1 MKIKNSRG
9 IVMRLMLLSLMFCSP
24 FALAQQTTQVDAGRG
39 EIPLIVPDSYQTN
52 APAPLIVLLH
62 GYGSNGVQQNEY
74 MRFGEL
80 VNHYG
85 FILATPDGTQETQGR
100 NERFWNAS
108 DACCNFYAND
118 LDDSAYVLG
127 IINTVKAQ
135 YEIDE
140 RRVYLIGHS
149 NGGFMSYKAAHE
161 HSDVIAGIASLAG
174 AEATIAQ
181 AAPANPV
188 HILQIHGTADGTI
201 AYGGGDIQGN
211 VYPSAEES
219 VSRWAGY
226 NGCSAQGV
234 VTATLDLDS
243 SLDGLETTV
252 TRYNNG
258 CEPGGSAEL
267 WTIADG
273 AHIPEISPVFPEKVV
288 EWLLARPKMKDTVKV
303 AVTHN

>member
-1 MKIKNSRG
+1 
-9 IVMRLMLLSLMFCSP
+9 MRLMLLCLMFCSP

-100 NERFWNAS
+100 NARFWNAS

-149 NGGFMSYKAAHE
+149 NGGFMSYRAAHE

-201 AYGGGDIQGN
+201 AYDGGDIQGN

-303 AVTHN
+303 AVTQN

>member
-1 MKIKNSRG
+1 
-9 IVMRLMLLSLMFCSP
+9 MRLMLLCLMFCSP
-24 FALAQQTTQVDAGRG
+24 FALAQQTAQVDAGRG

-100 NERFWNAS
+100 NARFWNAS

-201 AYGGGDIQGN
+201 AYDGGDIQGN

>member
-1 MKIKNSRG
+1 
-9 IVMRLMLLSLMFCSP
+9 MRFMYLLLLLCTP
-24 FALAQQTTQVDAGRG
+24 IALAQQTTQIDAGRG
-39 EIPLIVPDSYQTN
+39 DIPLIVPDSYQAN

-74 MRFGEL
+74 MGFSEL

-100 NERFWNAS
+100 NARFWNAS

-140 RRVYLIGHS
+140 RRVYLVGHS
-149 NGGFMSYKAAHE
+149 NGGFMSYKAAHA

-174 AEATIAQ
+174 AEATVAQ
-181 AAPANPV
+181 AAPVNPV
-188 HILQIHGTADGTI
+188 HVLQIHGTADGTI
-201 AYGGGDIQGN
+201 AYDGGDIQGN
-211 VYPSAEES
+211 VYPGARET
-219 VSRWAGY
+219 VSRWAEY
-226 NGCSAQGV
+226 NGCSDQGS

-243 SLDGLETTV
+243 SLAGLETTV
-252 TRYNNG
+252 TRFNNG
-258 CEPGGSAEL
+258 CQPGGSAEL
-267 WTIADG
+267 WTIAEG

-288 EWLLARPKMKDTVKV
+288 EWLLARPKMLDTDNV
-303 AVTHN
+303 ALTQN

>member
-1 MKIKNSRG
+1 
-9 IVMRLMLLSLMFCSP
+9 MRLMLLCLMFCSP
-24 FALAQQTTQVDAGRG
+24 FALAQQTTQIDAGRG

-100 NERFWNAS
+100 NARFWNAS

-174 AEATIAQ
+174 AEATVAQ

-201 AYGGGDIQGN
+201 AYDGGDIQGN
-211 VYPSAEES
+211 GYPSAEES
-219 VSRWAGY
+219 VSRWAAY

-252 TRYNNG
+252 TRFNNG

-267 WTIADG
+267 WTIANG

-288 EWLLARPKMKDTVKV
+288 EWLLARPKMIETDNV
-303 AVTHN
+303 AVTQN